1 MRELPIGCKAR
12 YDEIER
18 IGYELLDQFINGN
31 RSHVLTELMDFEDP
45 KAMLAVAAFML
56 MEARRSGL
64 GIQTDLI
71 DFFMESA

>member
-1 MRELPIGCKAR
+1 MRTLPSGCSAR
-12 YDEIER
+12 YGEIER

-45 KAMLAVAAFML
+45 KAALAVAAFMQ
-56 MEARRSGL
+56 MEAGKVER

-71 DFFMESA
+71 SFFMESA